1 MFSYLHGTLAQKN
14 PAQVVIDVGGVG
26 YEVTI
31 PLSTYRLLS
40 DKGSRVMLLTH
51 VHIREDAHQIY
62 GFSSE
67 EERNFFRL
75 LIGVSGIGPKM
86 ALTVLSGLALD
97 DLKHAIIH
105 EDLARLTA
113 ISGIGRK
120 TAERIIIE
128 LRENVFLD
136 EKSAARKPLQ
146 DADEGLIQDT
156 LLVLVS
162 LGYKKQS
169 AQDAIKKVLS
179 QASRERREI
188 SVEELVRASLKVI

>member
-1 MFSYLHGTLAQKN
+1 
-14 PAQVVIDVGGVG
+14 
-26 YEVTI
+26 
-31 PLSTYRLLS
+31 
-40 DKGSRVMLLTH
+40 MLLTH

-128 LRENVFLD
+128 LREKVFLD